1 MNQKSILVVLGALLV
16 GVVGYFIMLSQKETV
31 TVDKVAGCVINDR
44 VSIVGNEFPAI
55 QTVGKGA
62 QACSGAE
69 VTTNLTAD
77 HQKINVAGMSGNPA
91 EYTSAIIANS
101 SIVALMNNDVIRP
114 LDNLVAK
121 YGKDL
126 KKNQLITIDGKVMAV
141 AFMANA
147 QHLVYR
153 EDVLKKI
160 GVEPP
165 KTYEEMLEAAEKI
178 RSAGI
183 MQNPIGGA
191 YKAGWNLAQEF
202 NNMFLG
208 YGGSHFKSGSA
219 QPNVNSDAGVK
230 ALEMMKAL
238 SAYMNPDFLTHD
250 SNATNAEFRAGNVAI
265 MNMWGSRAA
274 TLVDADGV
282 SDEVK
287 NGMNIAGPMTVGGG
301 STPASTLWWDG
312 WTVSKNI
319 NEAEAEATFVAMMNA
334 IDPAILKDEDIRK
347 QAVWLIDGYTPTDAA
362 RGVFAAAQ
370 ANTIPYPMLPYMG
383 LLHTALGAE
392 LSDFMQGKET
402 AAQALA
408 DVEAAYI
415 AAAKEKGFLQEA
427 EAFQEG
433 AFPLPVD
440 LARYVL

>member
-1 MNQKSILVVLGALLV
+1 MKQNQIIIGLGIILLGGLIA
-16 GVVGYFIMLSQKETV
+16 YFAMSPNKETL
-31 TVDKVAGCVINDR
+31 DAQKVAGCVINDR

-62 QACSGAE
+62 QACNGAE
-69 VTTNLTAD
+69 VSTNLTAD

-121 YGKDL
+121 HGKDL
-126 KKNQLITIDGKVMAV
+126 KQNQLITIDGKVMAV

-165 KTYEEMLEAAEKI
+165 KTYEDMLKAAEKI

-183 MQNPIGGA
+183 MQNPVGGA

-319 NEAEAEATFVAMMNA
+319 SESEAESTFIPMMNA

-402 AAQALA
+402 ASQALA

-415 AAAKEKGFLQEA
+415 AAAKEKGFL
-427 EAFQEG
+427 
-433 AFPLPVD
+433 
-440 LARYVL
+440 